1 MKSKTVIGFRFSPA
15 LGVLG
20 LAVLSSACFANSSP
34 NNFGEVTLYP
44 GASVICASDPCTIYF
59 EAPAGSGTHDIL
71 QDGTIKAGVAIG
83 GQRVSLGG
91 YSNES
96 VVFRIDGTDLPPA
109 YLTVIG
115 GP

>member
-15 LGVLG
+15 LGMLG
-20 LAVLSSACFANSSP
+20 LAALSSACFANSSP

-71 QDGTIKAGVAIG
+71 QD
-83 GQRVSLGG
+83 
-91 YSNES
+91 
-96 VVFRIDGTDLPPA
+96 
-109 YLTVIG
+109 
-115 GP
+115 